1 MKRISFFLSAILS
14 YASITAQCYEP
25 NLRKADAAYENGNVV
40 EAYNAYRNATKC
52 PDAARFENGKAA
64 KEGMRK
70 CMPSLTI
77 DGHRGD
83 FTIQV
88 GSEAGSKRL
97 SVGCRNLPDGW
108 TAFARSRT
116 WVSVEKL
123 EFYVDISWTANNS
136 RDERKMVVVV
146 WGHGHPSG
154 TVEREITIIQ
164 AGKTRNLLVDGNENY
179 TVEAPCTPYTHSLR
193 ITSKNAWEY
202 KVADADTAWISA
214 TKESGRLAVKLA
226 ANTGMPGRTGSIVVS
241 SGEEKSVIT
250 VKQAADPKFR
260 EDDYA
265 GQAYMAIKDI
275 EFGNDFDGDNSVGN
289 PLYTDNI
296 TWLDIF
302 IRYDGRTAT
311 TRNVDSVYC
320 KIYKPGGKLA
330 SWSSSPGGYSF
341 RNSIAV
347 KSGSDQRSYLWGWG
361 NKTGNYHDEPGEY
374 RFEIWY
380 RGKRLFSKKLVLK
393 NTGPVFTKI
402 DFVPTDAEGK
412 ELGEYGNTFNAED
425 IVYLKP
431 RVHYNYDGP
440 KLKGKQFNVMLKSPS
455 GSVLGKGYRKILKK
469 GKAVAVDS
477 TLYRDYV
484 AEIVPGSGMTFT
496 LAPFSCQYFKGN
508 PGVYTMQLLAG
519 TGNIQASTQFVI
531 KNSSYNYNEYIL
543 PPSAG
548 CQGFLLDPPQRTGK
562 YSIYVVVNNSITQHY
577 EYSQGKGRLTTSLP
591 TLATI
596 AVEFMTDSSFDVRY
610 LSKMRYNCLLIIKND
625 VYTDVVKFTTSDEE
639 VKSFRSRQRKLPIE
653 TVRGVKVDLVHVEG
667 GDVALGK
674 TFDIKTD
681 PKYDNYDYYLPYIYN
696 SKGFYIMRY
705 PVSQKLWKEIMGAPP
720 ALGWTK
726 KEGKGDDYP
735 AYNIS
740 LQEAQLFV
748 SRLNVK
754 TGMKFSIPNSSEW
767 EYAMR
772 GGIYATKWGM
782 DDYYCPYDYRFQK
795 YHEWVYNGWNDT
807 YITHKRE
814 YPSTLYSKDCRD
826 CITSLRLIVR
836 MEE

>member
-1 MKRISFFLSAILS
+1 MKRICFFLLVILS
-14 YASITAQCYEP
+14 YATITAQCYEP
-25 NLRKADAAYENGNVV
+25 NLRKADAAYESGNVI

-77 DGHRGD
+77 DGNRND
-83 FTIQV
+83 FTIHV
-88 GSEAGSKRL
+88 GPEAGSKRL
-97 SVGCRNLPDGW
+97 SVGCKNLPGGW

-116 WVSVEKL
+116 WVSVEKI
-123 EFYVDISWTANNS
+123 EYYVDISWTANNG
-136 RDERKMVVVV
+136 RDERKMVVDV
-146 WGHGHPSG
+146 WGLYHPSG

-179 TVEAPCTPYTHSLR
+179 TTEAPHTPYTKSFR

-214 TKESGRLAVKLA
+214 TKESGNLAVTLA
-226 ANTGMPGRTGSIVVS
+226 ANMGMPARTGSIVVS
-241 SGEEKSVIT
+241 SGGEKSVIT
-250 VKQAADPKFR
+250 IKQAADPKFR
-260 EDDYA
+260 EEDYA

-275 EFGNDFDGDNSVGN
+275 EFGNDFDGNNSVGN

-296 TWLDIF
+296 TWLNIY
-302 IRYDGRTAT
+302 IRYDGRTVS

-320 KIYKPGGKLA
+320 KIYGPDGKLR
-330 SWSSSPGGYSF
+330 SGPSSPRGYSF
-341 RNSIAV
+341 RNSISV
-347 KSGSDQRSYLWGWG
+347 KSGSDQRSHLWGWG
-361 NKTGNYHDEPGEY
+361 NGTGNYYNESGEY
-374 RFEIWY
+374 RCEIWY
-380 RGKRLFSKKLVLK
+380 RGKMLFSKKLVLK

-412 ELGEYGNTFNAED
+412 EIGEAGNTFKAEEV
-425 IVYLKP
+425 VYLKP

-440 KLKGKQFNVMLKSPS
+440 TLKGKMYNINITS
-455 GSVLGKGYRKILKK
+455 GSGYVASRTVLVNGQKK
-469 GKAVAVDS
+469 KVDS
-477 TLYRDYV
+477 ILYKDYIAELEPGEGKTL
-484 AEIVPGSGMTFT
+484 T
-496 LAPFSCQYFKGN
+496 LRPFSFPDFKN
-508 PGVYTMQLLAG
+508 MPGVYTFRLLAG
-519 TGNIQASTQFVI
+519 TKNVQASARLIIT
-531 KNSSYNYNEYIL
+531 SASYNYYEVTL

-548 CQGFLLDPPQRTGK
+548 AGVYTINTTSKTGQ
-562 YSIYVVVNNSITQHY
+562 YSIDIEGEHY
-577 EYSQGKGRLTTSLP
+577 EYSQGKGRLTTEFP
-591 TLATI
+591 RLANI
-596 AVEFMTDSSFDVRY
+596 AVDRMTDTSFVVRY
-610 LSKMRYNCLLIIKND
+610 LSDSRYFCRLTFKND
-625 VYTDVVKFTTSDEE
+625 VETDVIDFNTDGEE
-639 VKSFRSRQRKLPIE
+639 VRRFRSRQGKLPIE
-653 TVRGVKVDLVHVEG
+653 TVRGIKVDLVHVERG
-667 GDVALGK
+667 SVVLGK

-681 PKYDNYDYYLPYIYN
+681 PRYDDYDYYLPYIYN
-696 SKGFYIMRY
+696 AKGFYIMRY

-726 KEGKGDDYP
+726 KEGKGDNYP

-748 SRLNVK
+748 SKLNAK
-754 TGMKFSIPNSSEW
+754 TGMKFAMPNSSEW

-772 GGIYATKWGM
+772 GGINAAKWGM
-782 DDYYCPYDYRFQK
+782 DDCYCPDPFGK

-826 CITSLRLIVR
+826 CITALRLIVR
-836 MEE
+836 IDE